1 VQIDRDVKAL
11 PLDVQ
16 GGRQVRAYPR
26 QPSGLGQDHDL
37 VEMRVALNDRGRG
50 RLDRIAQ
57 VRVGEL
63 SAQGADEGCREYN
76 IADQPQPDEQDFH
89 LLSLRPRVDG

>member
-1 VQIDRDVKAL
+1 
-11 PLDVQ
+11 
-16 GGRQVRAYPR
+16 
-26 QPSGLGQDHDL
+26 
-37 VEMRVALNDRGRG
+37 MNDRGRG

-63 SAQGADEGCREYN
+63 AAQGADEGCREHDV
-76 IADQPQPDEQDFH
+76 ADQPQPDEQDLH